1 MPDHRSFSRALTL
14 AVALAAPLAF
24 PPAAAGNTDDRPAAV
39 SPGHAARILP
49 VDGRCPTFSWGQ
61 VPGADG
67 YELVVYRVARDGEA
81 APVVLRAAIDGRA
94 GSWTPAAGRCLEPTR
109 RYAWSVRARRGAT
122 TSGWSTPALFEV
134 TAGPSAAELDE
145 ALALVR
151 QGAAGD
157 GARQP
162 RRAPGDRL
170 EGAAGPVSRGLA
182 APRSSEDTAGGE
194 ADQAARTDTS
204 GGGPGTGAPATTALS
219 VDGRIEAGSFRGDG
233 SELGNVEATG
243 LSCPGCVS
251 GAHLADGA
259 VTAAKIGEACA
270 TGQVLVAG
278 PAGWACATLT
288 APACTP
294 GDQVTCYTGPDGT
307 LGVGE
312 CRAGTRVCTAD
323 SSYGPCTGE
332 VGPSVAEVCDGLDN
346 TCDGAIDEGDAT
358 ALCPPTANVAT
369 TLCDLAACVVD
380 TCDPLWA
387 DADGEYA
394 NGCEAPAPG
403 ACLDAGVPR
412 PIAGPGA
419 GDLVIQEFL
428 ADPAS
433 PLTDAAAEWF
443 EVAATAAVD
452 LNDLGIGTAFG
463 TVIDRTEAAE
473 CLSVEAGDLVLFARS
488 TDPAAN
494 GGLAVDHPFSF
505 SLVNGGGDLHLA
517 YGGNLVDAVSWDAG
531 DVEPGRARNLPP
543 GLADATSNDD
553 AASWCTVP
561 ADPALLYA
569 DGNHGTPAMMNGDC
583 P

>member
-1 MPDHRSFSRALTL
+1 MPDHRPFPRALTL
-14 AVALAAPLAF
+14 TVVLSALLAP
-24 PPAAAGNTDDRPAAV
+24 PPAAAGITEVRPAAV
-39 SPGHAARILP
+39 SPGHATRLLP

-67 YELVVYRVARDGEA
+67 YELVVYRVDRDEESPPA
-81 APVVLRAAIDGRA
+81 VLRVAIDGRA
-94 GSWTPAAGRCLEPTR
+94 GSWTPTVGRCLER
-109 RYAWSVRARRGAT
+109 AARYAWSVRARRGAT
-122 TSGWSTPALFEV
+122 TSGWSMPALFEV
-134 TAGPSAAELDE
+134 AAGPSARELDE

-151 QGAAGD
+151 EWAAATGGRQARRSPGERLDGAAD
-157 GARQP
+157 AAS
-162 RRAPGDRL
+162 RAPG
-170 EGAAGPVSRGLA
+170 
-182 APRSSEDTAGGE
+182 APRSSAGG
-194 ADQAARTDTS
+194 DDPST
-204 GGGPGTGAPATTALS
+204 GGPGATALS
-219 VDGRIEAGSFRGDG
+219 VDGRIDAVSFRGDG
-233 SELGNVEATG
+233 SELVNVEATG

-270 TGQVLVAG
+270 SGEVLMAG
-278 PAGWACATLT
+278 PSGWECATVT

-294 GDQVTCYTGPDGT
+294 GDQIACYTGPDGT

-312 CRAGTRVCTAD
+312 CRAGTRVCTTD
-323 SSYGPCTGE
+323 SSYGPCSGE
-332 VGPSVAEVCDGLDN
+332 VGPSAAEVCDGLDN
-346 TCDGAIDEGDAT
+346 TCDGAIDEGDAAT
-358 ALCPPTANVAT
+358 LCPPTANVAA
-369 TLCDLAACVVD
+369 TLCDVAACVVE

-419 GDLVIQEFL
+419 GDLIIQEFL

-443 EVAATAAVD
+443 EVAVAAAVD

-463 TVIDRTEAAE
+463 TVIDRIEAAE
-473 CLSVEAGDLVLFARS
+473 CLSVEVGDLVLFARS
-488 TDPAAN
+488 TDPAVN
-494 GGLAVDHPFSF
+494 GGLAVDGTFGF
-505 SLVNGGGDLHLA
+505 SLVNGGGDLHLSN
-517 YGGNLVDAVSWDAG
+517 GGDLVDAISWDAG
-531 DVEPGRARNLPP
+531 DFESGRARNLPP

-553 AASWCTVP
+553 PASWCTVP
-561 ADPALLYA
+561 ADPGLLYA
-569 DGNHGTPAMMNGDC
+569 EGNHGTPAMMNGDC